1 MAKMFYT
8 LSEAAQ
14 RLGISEEDVRGLI
27 DSNQLEE
34 FRDGDET
41 KLKVEQVDL
50 LAGADADDSVIP
62 LADSAELEPIGLS
75 SSGSGSVF
83 GMDDGS
89 DQTGIS
95 IFDPEA
101 EDEVDPS
108 AATQVASTG
117 PSMDFS
123 SVTASGSGLANIALE
138 ADDTSIGAD
147 ILEDVYGGDPAAS
160 GAPASDS
167 GIGGSAALDTGGD
180 LFETPAGE
188 SDLTPVAPAG
198 GAVAMA

>member
-62 LADSAELEPIGLS
+62 LADSAELEP
-75 SSGSGSVF
+75 
-83 GMDDGS
+83 
-89 DQTGIS
+89 
-95 IFDPEA
+95 
-101 EDEVDPS
+101 
-108 AATQVASTG
+108 
-117 PSMDFS
+117 
-123 SVTASGSGLANIALE
+123 
-138 ADDTSIGAD
+138 
-147 ILEDVYGGDPAAS
+147 
-160 GAPASDS
+160 
-167 GIGGSAALDTGGD
+167 
-180 LFETPAGE
+180 
-188 SDLTPVAPAG
+188 
-198 GAVAMA
+198 